1 MNIFAWVVF
10 GVVVGV
16 VTNIID
22 PRPSEGGL
30 FGAIL
35 LGISGALLGGLVSSV
50 IFQSGITSFNL
61 TTFVIAVLGS
71 LLLLLLG
78 RVFTPD

>member
-22 PRPSEGGL
+22 PRPSQGGL